1 MAIYS
6 GFSHWKLWFYIV
18 MLVYQRVSERYGSL
32 LGLSGNMWWS
42 SCLGESVVI
51 IRTKVF
57 RLRQITTAV
66 ELYDADSIR
75 LPPARLYDVLPNKIA
90 QTNDGDDGT
99 AMKPQDP
106 EHGMWLIG
114 NNWLPAAWKEL
125 GLQDK
130 NMGCIAD
137 LS

>member
-1 MAIYS
+1 M
-6 GFSHWKLWFYIV
+6 V
-18 MLVYQRVSERYGSL
+18 
-32 LGLSGNMWWS
+32 
-42 SCLGESVVI
+42 
-51 IRTKVF
+51 
-57 RLRQITTAV
+57 
-66 ELYDADSIR
+66 
-75 LPPARLYDVLPNKIA
+75 YDVLPNKIS
-90 QTNDGDDGT
+90 QINDGDDGT
-99 AMKPQDP
+99 TMKPQDP

>member
-1 MAIYS
+1 
-6 GFSHWKLWFYIV
+6 
-18 MLVYQRVSERYGSL
+18 
-32 LGLSGNMWWS
+32 
-42 SCLGESVVI
+42 
-51 IRTKVF
+51 
-57 RLRQITTAV
+57 
-66 ELYDADSIR
+66 
-75 LPPARLYDVLPNKIA
+75 
-90 QTNDGDDGT
+90 
-99 AMKPQDP
+99 MKPQDP